1 MPSTKTAKVVASL
14 LWMSL
19 ILAMPQVSTAQ
30 ADQCPAEPPVLRP
43 DPDREAG
50 RVRRS
55 QYLIQQNPKNVE
67 AYMELGEALS
77 SLCRDEEAIAAY
89 GQVIQLT
96 TNSEVATD
104 AYNNLGSSLYKQ
116 RNYEEALA
124 AYQKAI
130 QLAESS
136 DQIERGYKGIGSVL
150 EAQGKYEEAIAAY
163 QKAITQLP
171 YPELVHFTKLQLLLE
186 RLNRQED
193 LVEMYRQELQRLPQ
207 NSSIAVGLGNLLLE
221 LKRFDEA
228 EAHYRQLL
236 VLDILKP
243 TYTYIGL
250 GEALFGQGKRNAAL
264 EAYQKAV
271 EVYQPDTT
279 GSLVFPACRSDFF
292 GESIS
297 DKLMKRQLY
306 DLVITL
312 CRKEISARPKYALAY
327 NQIGEAFLQQSKLR
341 EALEA
346 FKQATIIDPNNE
358 SAWMNLAK
366 TERLLN
372 QP

>member
-1 MPSTKTAKVVASL
+1 MPSTKAAKVVASL

-30 ADQCPAEPPVLRP
+30 TDRCPAEPRILRP

-89 GQVIQLT
+89 RQVIQLT
-96 TNSEVATD
+96 TNSKVAAD

-130 QLAESS
+130 QLTGSS
-136 DQIERGYKGIGSVL
+136 DQVQRSYNGIGAVL

-163 QKAITQLP
+163 RKAIALLP
-171 YPELVHFTKLQLLLE
+171 YPELVHFTRLQSLLE
-186 RLNRQED
+186 QLNRQED
-193 LVEMYRQELQRLPQ
+193 LVEIYRQELQRLPQ
-207 NSSIAVGLGNLLLE
+207 NTSLAIGLGDLLLE

-228 EAHYRQLL
+228 EAHYRQFLKSE
-236 VLDILKP
+236 ILQK
-243 TYTYIGL
+243 TYTYTGL
-250 GEALFGQGKRNAAL
+250 GEALFGQGKSNAAL
-264 EAYQKAV
+264 EAYRKAV

-279 GSLVFPACRSDFF
+279 GFLVFPACSSGFF

-297 DKLMKRQLY
+297 GKLMKRELY

-312 CRKEISARPKYALAY
+312 CRKDISARPNYAPAY

-346 FKQATIIDPNNE
+346 FKQATVIDPNNE
-358 SAWMNLAK
+358 SVWTNLAK

-372 QP
+372 QR